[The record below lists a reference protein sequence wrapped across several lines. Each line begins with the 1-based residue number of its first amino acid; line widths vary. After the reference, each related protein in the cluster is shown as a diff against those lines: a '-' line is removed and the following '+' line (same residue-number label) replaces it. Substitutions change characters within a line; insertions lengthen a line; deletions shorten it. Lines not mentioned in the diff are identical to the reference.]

1 MPRREKP
8 KLPKWVDAELKG
20 WMTEVLTD
28 AAKKQIKDHLDTVP
42 DRTKEIEL
50 QLARTVLAE
59 VAAETLDSLKA
70 ESIASL
76 ASVRMNMWRCQ
87 AETEEAIY
95 ERMCNELMTNGVIE
109 RIKKLDDTL
118 ANISDGFKVY
128 IREQGSRL
136 DNLETAFAQVKLEG
150 DASYK
155 RMLREV
161 HRIDEDIEMLMQ
173 RIENSHINS

>member
-1 MPRREKP
+1 M
-8 KLPKWVDAELKG
+8 
-20 WMTEVLTD
+20 
-28 AAKKQIKDHLDTVP
+28 
-42 DRTKEIEL
+42 
-50 QLARTVLAE
+50 
-59 VAAETLDSLKA
+59 
-70 ESIASL
+70 
-76 ASVRMNMWRCQ
+76 
-87 AETEEAIY
+87 
-95 ERMCNELMTNGVIE
+95 
-109 RIKKLDDTL
+109 